1 MKKILV
7 ILLIIM
13 SVAGMANAKS
23 KKGAEITFKV
33 TTHDFGYI
41 QEKNGPVSYDFKFE
55 NTGDAPLII
64 VSANA
69 SCGCTKPSYPKKP
82 IAPGEAGIIK
92 VTFKPT
98 HRPGA
103 FNKVVTVNTNAK
115 SKHLRI
121 KGNVIPEQ

>member
-7 ILLIIM
+7 IFLIIM
-13 SVAGMANAKS
+13 SVAGMANANS

-41 QEKNGPVSYDFKFE
+41 QEKNGPVAYDFNFE

-82 IAPGEAGIIK
+82 IAPGESGIIK
-92 VTFKPT
+92 VTFKPK

-103 FNKVVTVNTNAK
+103 FNKVVTVNTNAN